1 MTLAIVNIVSLGF
14 QTMVYMTRL
23 IIPLYAAELGASTA
37 GIGLLTAS
45 YALLPLFF
53 SVSAGKIVDRVGNR
67 LPTLLGLLGLCAGL
81 ALPFFFSSLWS
92 LCLSQLIVGI
102 AYIFIN
108 VPLQNILGQTATPQ
122 NRDHYFGVFSMFVAL
137 AGVIG
142 PAVGG
147 YIGEH
152 LSYSS
157 VFLAAVIAG
166 LIPFAAACRIPK
178 AANGPKKAVQNE
190 TSSLSLLKAP
200 SLRKALLSSA
210 LVLYSR
216 DIFVAYF
223 PLIAVNFGLSPSAIG
238 WIIAIQGITMMAVR
252 FLLDKLTGSFG
263 RNQVLFG
270 SILVAGFSFLFVPLT
285 DHVFLLG
292 LISAVMGAGLGCG
305 QPLSMTTAFNASP
318 PSRTGEVLGLRLAT
332 NRLSQFL
339 APMLFGLIG
348 TWAGI
353 VSIFYVSGA
362 FLVGGAFF
370 TKTKSAGVIA
380 VKK

>member
-1 MTLAIVNIVSLGF
+1 MPGRS
-14 QTMVYMTRL
+14 R
-23 IIPLYAAELGASTA
+23 
-37 GIGLLTAS
+37 
-45 YALLPLFF
+45 
-53 SVSAGKIVDRVGNR
+53 SAGARVGNR
-67 LPTLLGLLGLCAGL
+67 LPTLLGLLGLCECL
-81 ALPFFFSSLWS
+81 ALPYFFSSLRS

-142 PAVGG
+142 PAIGG
-147 YIGEH
+147 YIVEH

-166 LIPFAAACRIPK
+166 VIPFAAACRLPEAANPSKK
-178 AANGPKKAVQNE
+178 AAPKE
-190 TSSLSLLKAP
+190 TSSLALLKTP
-200 SLRKALLSSA
+200 SLRKALVSSA

-223 PLIAVNFGLSPSAIG
+223 PLIALNFGLPTSAIG
-238 WIIAIQGITMMAVR
+238 WIIAIQGMTMMAVR
-252 FLLDKLTGSFG
+252 FLLDKLTSSFG
-263 RNQVLFG
+263 RNQVLFC
-270 SILVAGFSFLFVPLT
+270 SILVAGFSFLIVPLT
-285 DHVFLLG
+285 AHVYLLG

-305 QPLSMTTAFNASP
+305 QPLSMTTACNASP
-318 PSRTGEVLGLRLAT
+318 PARTGEVLGLRLAT
-332 NRLSQFL
+332 NRLSQLL

-362 FLVGGAFF
+362 FLVGGTLFHPDEIDRR
-370 TKTKSAGVIA
+370 KQPPL
-380 VKK
+380 